1 MKTLNA
7 VVDRLFDYS
16 GMFPPEGKSFE
27 AALLDSSQFHKT
39 LKNPRLVNADIVL
52 GWKFFTQ
59 VNDRILVDNGFQGR
73 SSVINFAVLGNAN
86 DFAEI
91 KSEVSTLIAF
101 NTTPFKALN
110 LRALSYEIKAEVPF
124 ISDPKIKDLLMQAA
138 SKEIQVA
145 LEPDLSK
152 ENWRESLA
160 EIIEYINSNNKLFS
174 LKVRGTG
181 PTAINNDKIASV
193 ICAAA
198 DHKIH
203 LKATGGMHHPIIEP
217 DRYQN
222 NFGFLNFVIALILRR
237 ELGSSFPEADIVKCL
252 NVSDAN
258 NFSFDDKLQW
268 DRYAISEEQIQ
279 TIKSKFRF
287 TIGSCSLKE
296 PDDDLVRLYGAKS

>member
-7 VVDRLFDYS
+7 IVDRLFDYS

-39 LKNPRLVNADIVL
+39 LKNPRLVNSDIVL

-73 SSVINFAVLGNAN
+73 SLVINLAVLGNAN

-91 KSEVSTLIAF
+91 KSEISALIAF

-110 LRALSYEIKAEVPF
+110 IRATSYEIKAEVPF
-124 ISDPKIKDLLMQAA
+124 ISDPKIKELLLQAA

-152 ENWRESLA
+152 ENWKESLA
-160 EIIEYINSNNKLFS
+160 EIIEYINSTNKLFS
-174 LKVRGTG
+174 LKIRGTG
-181 PTAINNDKIASV
+181 PTAIGNDKIATV

-222 NFGFLNFVIALILRR
+222 NLGFLNIVIALILRR
-237 ELGSSFPEADIVKCL
+237 ELGNSIPESDIVSCL

-258 NFSFDDKLQW
+258 EFTFDDKLQW
-268 DRYAISEEQIQ
+268 DRYAISEDEIKLL
-279 TIKSKFRF
+279 KSKYRF

-296 PDDDLVRLYGAKS
+296 PDSDLIRLFGAKN

>member
-1 MKTLNA
+1 MKTLKA
-7 VVDRLFDYS
+7 IVDRLFDYS

-39 LKNPRLVNADIVL
+39 LKNPRLVNSDIVL
-52 GWKFFTQ
+52 GWKYFTQ

-73 SSVINFAVLGNAN
+73 TSTVNFAVLGNAN

-91 KSEVSTLIAF
+91 KSEISALTAF
-101 NTTPFKALN
+101 NATPFKTLN

-124 ISDPKIKDLLMQAA
+124 ISDPRIKDLLLQAA

-152 ENWRESLA
+152 ENWKESLA
-160 EIIEYINSNNKLFS
+160 EIIEYINSTNKLFS
-174 LKVRGTG
+174 LKIRGTG
-181 PTAINNDKIASV
+181 PTAIGNDKIATA

-198 DHKIH
+198 DNKIH

-222 NFGFLNFVIALILRR
+222 NLGFLNIVVALILRR
-237 ELGSSFPEADIVKCL
+237 WLGSSIPESDIISCL

-258 NFSFDDKLQW
+258 DFTFDDKLQW
-268 DRYAISEEQIQ
+268 DRFAISEDEIKQ
-279 TIKSKFRF
+279 IKSQFRF

-296 PDDDLVRLYGAKS
+296 PDDDLVRLYGAKV